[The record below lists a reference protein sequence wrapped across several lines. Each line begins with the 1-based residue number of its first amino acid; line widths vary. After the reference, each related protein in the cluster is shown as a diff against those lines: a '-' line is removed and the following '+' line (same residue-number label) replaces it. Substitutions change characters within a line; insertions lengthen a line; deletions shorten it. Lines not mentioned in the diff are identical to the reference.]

1 MIFEIE
7 VVQLPKA
14 MQDGASLIIISGDGA
29 LALVKADSLS
39 EYINSYSEQN
49 YMAVISESKWRQPC
63 IGCEE

>member
-7 VVQLPKA
+7 LTQLPKA
-14 MQDGASLIIISGDGA
+14 LQDGASLIIISGDGA

-39 EYINSYSEQN
+39 EYINSYSEQD
-49 YMAVISESKWRQPC
+49 YMAVVSNLKWKQPC